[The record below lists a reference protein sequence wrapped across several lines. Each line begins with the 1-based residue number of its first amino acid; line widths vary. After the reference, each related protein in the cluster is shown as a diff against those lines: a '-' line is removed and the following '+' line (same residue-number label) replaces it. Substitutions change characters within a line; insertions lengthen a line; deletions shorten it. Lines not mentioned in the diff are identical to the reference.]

1 MTDSAWI
8 GELVKLGGSAVTA
21 MIPKIR
27 RRALSVLAIT
37 KHSYNWPTCLQV
49 RDYEMVAM
57 AVAVVCDK
65 NACSGLLECA
75 DFSDVH
81 VTGSDTE
88 TGICLTLIQEQPE
101 ALRRVATLC
110 VYANMLGCDYISTIL
125 LSRVLSVTNEV
136 REKLYI
142 ACETPTRAWLVE
154 EGLSQWALTLNTDI
168 QSWMYVHELP
178 ISNSQIDNDEEEG
191 IKLALYNAYDGKWDA
206 LRTMI
211 EERTNK
217 MPKGITGLQFNI
229 KNTGI
234 PLWQERGLEQM
245 IKDKNLAIR
254 INADAQL
261 WSMKVDTTNGFVGE
275 LQVPLSKK
283 KLMQRYGCRFKMGI
297 HTCLK
302 ACRYKEYIDALLVC
316 ATVYKLVNIL
326 PNWLPAECIV
336 GFVYSYSI
344 LLEGTVADGLY
355 VKHSFRDMC
364 KIMHTIGVDC
374 IGWDYSL
381 RQPEVSMV
389 GNQLVVGYWAANMDI
404 GNWGTWFTRHEVG
417 YAEIHTH
424 KPKEAITWMNNNQLL
439 GPENADIYTEST
451 PAGWWCVPWVIAG
464 VPGLRVRKGI
474 TDVLHVALYT
484 PKFEELEKLHKTIFS
499 NRDVAQKE
507 VKSLLGFIREDKTC
521 ARQIIAVDGNP
532 SWRALVYHLA
542 RSEGV
547 MNESISLSCDKESMD
562 NDKYLMFIDN
572 PT

>member
-8 GELVKLGGSAVTA
+8 GELVKLGGSAVAT

-27 RRALSVLAIT
+27 KRALGVLAIT
-37 KHSYNWPTCLQV
+37 KHSYNWPKGLQV

-57 AVAVVCDK
+57 AVAVVCNK

-88 TGICLTLIQEQPE
+88 TGICLALIQEQPE

-110 VYANMLGCDYISTIL
+110 VYANMLGYRYITQKL
-125 LSRVLSVTNEV
+125 LTRALSVTNEV

-142 ACETPTRAWLVE
+142 ACETPTRAWRVE
-154 EGLSQWALTLNTDI
+154 EGLSQWALALNTDI
-168 QSWMYVHELP
+168 QSWMYAHDLP
-178 ISNSQIDNDEEEG
+178 ISSAQ
-191 IKLALYNAYDGKWDA
+191 LYNNGENIELAVYEAYDGKWDA

-316 ATVYKLVNIL
+316 ATVYKLVSIL
-326 PNWLPAECIV
+326 PNWLPVENMV
-336 GFVYSYSI
+336 GVLYSDPVLFS
-344 LLEGTVADGLY
+344 GTVADSLHVEY
-355 VKHSFRDMC
+355 NFKHMC
-364 KIMHTIGVDC
+364 SIMNAIGIWC
-374 IGWDYSL
+374 LNFGTPMINPG
-381 RQPEVSMV
+381 VSKL
-389 GNQLVVGYWAANMDI
+389 GNQLVIGHWAANMDI
-404 GNWGTWFTRHEVG
+404 GNWETWFTIHEVG
-417 YAEIHTH
+417 YAEIQDH
-424 KPKEAITWMNNNQLL
+424 KTKEAITWTNNNQLL
-439 GPENADIYTEST
+439 GPENADIYTDST

-464 VPGLRVRKGI
+464 VPGLRVRKGV
-474 TDVLHVALYT
+474 TDVLHVALYI
-484 PKFEELEKLHKTIFS
+484 PFEELEKLHKTIVS
-499 NRDVAQKE
+499 KRDVAPQE
-507 VKSLLGFIREDKTC
+507 VKSLLGFIRGDKTKDK
-521 ARQIIAVDGNP
+521 QIVAVDRNP
-532 SWRALVYHLA
+532 SSRALVYHLA
-542 RSEGV
+542 RSTGV
-547 MNESISLSCDKESMD
+547 ENELISLSCAKELID
-562 NDKYLMFIDN
+562 NDKYLIFIDN